1 MTYQALSPG
10 MNIED
15 STVVTEDDLAL
26 HLGSGAL
33 KVYATPAMVRF
44 IELTCRKLIEPKLPA
59 SQSTVGVDIHVK
71 HLAPTPLG
79 GKVRVRAEIIEIEG
93 NLIRFQAEVWDTEEK
108 IGEAE
113 HQRAVIDIARFQKR
127 VAQKSAAN

>member
-1 MTYQALSPG
+1 MTYPALSPG

-15 STVVTEDDLAL
+15 SKVVTEDDLAL

-44 IELTCRKLIEPKLPA
+44 IELTCRKLIEPKLPEG
-59 SQSTVGVDIHVK
+59 QSTVGVDIHVK

-79 GKVRVRAEIIEIEG
+79 GKVRVRAEITEIEG
-93 NLIRFQAEVWDTEEK
+93 NLIHFQAEVWDTEEK